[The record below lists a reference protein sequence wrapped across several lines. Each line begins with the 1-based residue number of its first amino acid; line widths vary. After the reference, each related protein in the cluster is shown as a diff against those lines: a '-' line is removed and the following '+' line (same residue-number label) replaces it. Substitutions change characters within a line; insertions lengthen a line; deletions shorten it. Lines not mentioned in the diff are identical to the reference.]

1 MDDLTLT
8 TNDGVNFAKSN
19 LLQKQSMFKANLKYQ
34 NRGLMLPII
43 AETAKRSELYSRQ
56 TNQQIGAAQAKSV
69 PSVATKKKG
78 YKIIFKDN
86 HQ

>member
-1 MDDLTLT
+1 MDDLTIT
-8 TNDGVNFAKSN
+8 TEDGVNIANSN
-19 LLQKQSMFKANLKYQ
+19 LLQKQSRLKANIKYQ

-56 TNQQIGAAQAKSV
+56 TNQYIGAAQAKSV
-69 PSVATKKKG
+69 PSIATKKKG

-86 HQ
+86 NQ

>member
-43 AETAKRSELYSRQ
+43 AETAKRSELYSR
-56 TNQQIGAAQAKSV
+56 
-69 PSVATKKKG
+69 
-78 YKIIFKDN
+78 
-86 HQ
+86 